1 MNDMTGDPTLKVFP
15 RVVKESMRS
24 DIRKS
29 RRLFQSKSSLLW
41 VTIGSEVIVA
51 IPDTTE
57 FDWLACAIGPVA
69 SGKIRSVAIAVPNNV
84 PSKIMASNVLV
95 SISLLENR
103 RIKTRATK
111 IKVAPIAL
119 AQIGFASP
127 ADVMTIAAESQ
138 VATASELSRKSN

>member
-1 MNDMTGDPTLKVFP
+1 MTGVPTLKVLP
-15 RVVKESMRS
+15 RVVNESIRN

-57 FDWLACAIGPVA
+57 FDWPAWAIGPVA
-69 SGKIRSVAIAVPNNV
+69 SGKIRSIAIAVPNNV
-84 PSKIMASNVLV
+84 PSRIMASNVFV

-103 RIKTRATK
+103 WIKTRAIK
-111 IKVAPIAL
+111 IKVAHIAL
-119 AQIGFASP
+119 AQTGFAST
-127 ADVMTIAAESQ
+127 ADVMTIAAESH